1 MLRLRVTIWLRSD
14 LGLFNL
20 GEYMN
25 KQEYLEW
32 IKELESQGLDADEIE
47 QIIQD
52 YLEQSC
58 ED

>member
-1 MLRLRVTIWLRSD
+1 
-14 LGLFNL
+14 
-20 GEYMN
+20 MN